1 MATEWTVPQAAAI
14 RADDPSV
21 LVSAGAGAG
30 KTAVLVE
37 RILQAAL
44 APGKPLPLNRLLVVT
59 FTDAAAREMRHRLD
73 KALADLARAE
83 PDNPL
88 IRDQRQRLERAWMST
103 LHAFCQRVVRRWG
116 LAVGVA
122 PDTRLLDEGEAGL
135 YLAKA
140 IERTLELAL
149 ADDDPDLASC
159 LDASAPDGDRLLRAA
174 LAAGLERLLSLPDPD
189 GWLAMAAS
197 DHAESPEGTAARAR
211 WWQTLALDLQT
222 RLEAASS
229 SWRQW
234 SRDLEETGL
243 FPAQAAH
250 GLGIADG
257 LARAAGAI
265 GGCSGPDH
273 AGIAEVA
280 AALALPRAPA
290 TGRQDDKEVWAVW
303 ADRRSRLQ
311 AQVRGLREHLLADP
325 DRAHEGNT
333 AQDMASSQT
342 RGFIRLLGLLLR
354 THATRKREAGVMD
367 FGDLEHLALTILD
380 PDCPGGAEA
389 LAALRGRFDQVMVDE
404 VQDTNPIQEALLDRL
419 LAEGEGRPAAFLVGD
434 VKQAIYGFR
443 MADPALFLARLDAAD
458 PEGSQGARRI
468 DLPHN
473 FRSRAN
479 LLEACNGLFGH
490 LFDRSVGGLD
500 YDDREILLPGARYPE
515 SPQPRAHWVTVAAE
529 EGVAT
534 QDAQAIACAQVIRQL
549 LDDGGEGSRIWE
561 KDAYRQ
567 AHPGDFAVLVRDGAQ
582 IERVRQAL
590 AACGIPSMGSLRAGW
605 FDTPEIAFMRDL
617 LHVIDNPRHDRPLLR
632 IARSTLGRMTDQD
645 LADLRV
651 KVGHGPFHKSLLDLP
666 TETAE
671 PDTALSKARAL
682 GSFLEPWRRTGRRL
696 AAADLIERLLD
707 HPAILEAIAHE
718 GPTPSAPANL
728 DVLLQRARV
737 AGQGVSRGLNHF
749 LTVLGEM
756 EAGQSRVDRPVMAE
770 EQAAVVRVMT
780 IHASKGLQF
789 PIVLVPGLDRN
800 FPMRESREAFQI
812 HRHAGIATRYRDP
825 LDGSTRET
833 PSRLAVAQASRRDAL
848 AEEIRVLYVAMTRA
862 MESLYLLAPAPSSPV
877 LEQAI
882 ATARSG
888 VMNLTLRQA
897 LRCGSWQAM
906 MAPFLLRHARA
917 ATLHHHWSVDA
928 TTSGQLLALP
938 PCAPGAWAFRHETVG
953 LAPPAD
959 PEPPAAAVSRE
970 REPSPMPYAWEAAT
984 RTPAKQ
990 KVTGLHAGTAS
1001 PKPHKV
1007 ERLAPL
1013 FMQGPERIPG
1023 PAELGQALHMVL
1035 QHLSLDTPP
1044 DEAPI
1049 RDLIARLG
1057 QIGQISEVTAR
1068 HLQPSWL
1075 AWWLQSP
1082 LARHARE
1089 TGGVLHREVPFT
1101 LTADRLGLVAPNED
1115 APLIQGI
1122 IDAVLETADAVEVWD
1137 YKTDAPGKR
1146 PLEDLVREH
1155 RTQVAVYAR
1164 AAALLFRKPDRAAHL
1179 VFLAHGQIVKI

>member
-1 MATEWTVPQAAAI
+1 LATEWTVPQAAAI

-174 LAAGLERLLSLPDPD
+174 LAAGLERLRSLPDPD

-367 FGDLEHLALTILD
+367 FGDLLTILD

-651 KVGHGPFHKSLLDLP
+651 KVGHGPFHTSLLDLP

-1089 TGGVLHREVPFT
+1089 TGGVLHQKVPCT

>member
-1 MATEWTVPQAAAI
+1 MATEWTAPQAAAI

-44 APGKPLPLNRLLVVT
+44 APEKPLQLDRLLVVT

-73 KALADLARAE
+73 KALSERARTE

-122 PDTRLLDEGEAGL
+122 PDTRLLDGGEASL

-140 IERTLELAL
+140 IERTLESAL
-149 ADDDPDLASC
+149 ADDDPDVAAC

-189 GWLAMAAS
+189 GWLSRAGS
-197 DHAESPEGTAARAR
+197 DHTGSPEGLAARTR

-234 SRDLEETGL
+234 SRDLEGTGM
-243 FPAQAAH
+243 FAAQAAH
-250 GLGIADG
+250 GLGIADN
-257 LARAAGAI
+257 LARAAGALR
-265 GGCSGPDH
+265 GCSGPDH
-273 AGIAEVA
+273 AGLAEVA
-280 AALALPRAPA
+280 EAITLPRAPS
-290 TGRQDDKEVWAVW
+290 TGRQDDKEAWAVW
-303 ADRRSRLQ
+303 ADRRKRLQ
-311 AQVRGLREHLLADP
+311 AQVRDLRGHLLASPDLACEG
-325 DRAHEGNT
+325 DRA
-333 AQDMASSQT
+333 QDAASPQI

-354 THATRKREAGVMD
+354 THTTRKREAGVMD

-380 PDCPGGAEA
+380 PDRPGGAEA

-419 LAEGEGRPAAFLVGD
+419 LGDGEDRPAAFLVGD

-458 PEGSQGARRI
+458 PEGSRGARRI

-473 FRSRAN
+473 FRSRAT

-500 YDDREILLPGARYPE
+500 YDDREVLLPGARYPE

-529 EGVAT
+529 EGVAVH
-534 QDAQAIACAQVIRQL
+534 DANAIACAQVIRQL
-549 LDDGGEGSRIWE
+549 LDDAGEASRIWE
-561 KDAYRQ
+561 KDASRQ
-567 AHPGDFAVLVRDGAQ
+567 VHPGDFAVLVRDGAQ

-590 AACGIPSMGSLRAGW
+590 AACGIPSMGNLRAGW

-651 KVGHGPFHKSLLDLP
+651 MAGHGPFHKTLLDLP
-666 TETAE
+666 AEAAAPETA
-671 PDTALSKARAL
+671 LGKARAL
-682 GSFLEPWRRTGRRL
+682 GAFLEPWRRTGRRL
-696 AAADLIERLLD
+696 AAADLIERMLD
-707 HPAILEAIAHE
+707 DTAIREAIAHE

-737 AGQGVSRGLNHF
+737 AGQGASRGLNHF
-749 LTVLGEM
+749 LTVLAEM

-789 PIVLVPGLDRN
+789 PIVLLPGLDRS

-825 LDGSTRET
+825 LDGSARET
-833 PSRLAVAQASRRDAL
+833 PSRLAVAQAGRKDAL

-862 MESLYLLAPAPSSPV
+862 MESLYLLAPVPSASV
-877 LEQAI
+877 MEQAI
-882 ATARSG
+882 ASARSG

-906 MAPFLLRHARA
+906 VAPFLLRHPRA

-928 TTSGQLLALP
+928 TTSSQLLALP
-938 PCAPGAWAFRHETVG
+938 PCAPGAWAFRHENVR
-953 LAPPAD
+953 LSASAD
-959 PEPPAAAVSRE
+959 PEPPEQAVSLE
-970 REPSPMPYAWEAAT
+970 KQASPLPYAWEAAT
-984 RTPAKQ
+984 LTPAKQ
-990 KVTGLHAGTAS
+990 KVTGLHAGTAT

-1013 FMQGPERIPG
+1013 FMQGPDRIPG

-1035 QHLSLDTPP
+1035 QHLNLDTSP

-1049 RDLIARLG
+1049 RDLIARLCR
-1057 QIGQISEVTAR
+1057 IGQITEATAR
-1068 HLQPSWL
+1068 HLQPAWL

-1089 TGGVLHREVPFT
+1089 TGGTLHREVPFT
-1101 LTADRLGLVAPNED
+1101 LTADRLGLAAPDEE

-1122 IDAVLETADAVEVWD
+1122 IDAVLETADGVEVWD

-1155 RTQVAVYAR
+1155 RMQVAVYAR
-1164 AAALLFRKPDRAAHL
+1164 AASLLFRKPDRAAHL
-1179 VFLAHGQIVKI
+1179 VFMAHGQIVTI